1 MEPILARQDD
11 IRGVIRT
18 VLSERCKVN
27 LTNLDKLIG
36 ITNDQALLLEDG
48 PSFPPT
54 SALTSGG
61 R

>member
-1 MEPILARQDD
+1 MNIS
-11 IRGVIRT
+11 GVIRT
-18 VLSERCKVN
+18 VLSERCKAN

-36 ITNDQALLLEDG
+36 ITNDQALLLEDE